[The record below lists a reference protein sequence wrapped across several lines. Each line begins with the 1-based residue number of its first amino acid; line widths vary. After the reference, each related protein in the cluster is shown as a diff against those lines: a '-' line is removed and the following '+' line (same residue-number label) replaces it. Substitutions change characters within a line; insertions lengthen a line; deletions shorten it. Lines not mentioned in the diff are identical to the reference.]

1 MTLYINLTNSYM
13 PWILLAVIILLK
25 LIVLIALLY
34 L

>member
-25 LIVLIALLY
+25 PIIPIILLY